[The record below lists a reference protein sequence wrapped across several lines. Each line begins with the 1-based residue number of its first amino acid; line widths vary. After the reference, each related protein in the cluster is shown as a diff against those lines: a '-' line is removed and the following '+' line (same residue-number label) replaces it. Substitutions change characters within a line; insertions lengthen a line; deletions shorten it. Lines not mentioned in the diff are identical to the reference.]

1 MENIKYYEVEF
12 GKSVELNDDS
22 FCNTPDRYSMCI
34 LGKRMP
40 TYEEAETFCKKDMEL
55 MGYDVVTDV
64 LEIDYDEA
72 HNFFD
77 MENESQFPV
86 FE

>member
-1 MENIKYYEVEF
+1 MKNIKYYEVEF
-12 GKSVELNDDS
+12 GKRADETDV
-22 FCNTPDRYSMCI
+22 FSMCI
-34 LGKRMP
+34 VGKCKP
-40 TYEEAETFCKKDMEL
+40 TIEEAEKFLASDLEM
-55 MGYDVVTDV
+55 MGYDHVTEV

-77 MENESQFPV
+77 MERENQFPI

>member
-12 GKSVELNDDS
+12 GKRTDETDV
-22 FCNTPDRYSMCI
+22 FSMCI
-34 LGKRMP
+34 VGVRKP
-40 TYEEAETFCKKDMEL
+40 TIEEAEKFLASDLEM
-55 MGYDVVTDV
+55 MGYDYVTEV

-77 MENESQFPV
+77 MERENDFPV
-86 FE
+86 FGN

>member
-12 GKSVELNDDS
+12 GKRTNETDV
-22 FCNTPDRYSMCI
+22 FSMCI
-34 LGKRMP
+34 VGKRKP
-40 TYEEAETFCKKDMEL
+40 TIEEAEKFLAEDLEM
-55 MGYDVVTDV
+55 MGYDYVTEV

-77 MENESQFPV
+77 MERENDFPV
-86 FE
+86 FGN

>member
-12 GKSVELNDDS
+12 GKRTDETDV
-22 FCNTPDRYSMCI
+22 FSMCI
-34 LGKRMP
+34 VGKRKP
-40 TYEEAETFCKKDMEL
+40 TIEEAEKFLASDLEM
-55 MGYDVVTDV
+55 MGYDYVTEV
-64 LEIDYDEA
+64 LEIDHDEA

-77 MENESQFPV
+77 MERENQFPI

>member
-12 GKSVELNDDS
+12 GKREDETDV
-22 FCNTPDRYSMCI
+22 FSMCI
-34 LGKRMP
+34 IGVRKP
-40 TYEEAETFCKKDMEL
+40 TIEEAEKFLAKDLEM
-55 MGYDVVTDV
+55 MGYDNVTEV
-64 LEIDYDEA
+64 LEIDYYEA

-77 MENESQFPV
+77 MERENQFPI

>member
-12 GKSVELNDDS
+12 GKRADETDV
-22 FCNTPDRYSMCI
+22 FSMCI
-34 LGKRMP
+34 VGKRKP
-40 TYEEAETFCKKDMEL
+40 TIEEAEKFLASDLEM
-55 MGYDVVTDV
+55 MGYDHVTEV
-64 LEIDYDEA
+64 LEIDHDEA

-77 MENESQFPV
+77 MERENQFPI

>member
-12 GKSVELNDDS
+12 GKREDETDV
-22 FCNTPDRYSMCI
+22 FSMCI
-34 LGKRMP
+34 VGVRKP
-40 TYEEAETFCKKDMEL
+40 TIEEAEKFLASDLEM
-55 MGYDVVTDV
+55 MDYDHVTEV

-77 MENESQFPV
+77 MERENNFPV
-86 FE
+86 FGK